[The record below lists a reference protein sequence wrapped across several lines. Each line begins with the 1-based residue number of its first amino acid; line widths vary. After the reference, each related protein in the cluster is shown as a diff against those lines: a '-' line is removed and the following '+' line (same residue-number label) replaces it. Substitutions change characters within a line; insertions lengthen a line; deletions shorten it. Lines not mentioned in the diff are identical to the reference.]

1 MLGWFR
7 ALLPR
12 EDKFFDLFE
21 RHSRILVAGA
31 EALQKLLDGGEDVER
46 HCRRIVELENQADAI
61 TRDVLLAVRRA
72 SSPRSTAATSRTS
85 SSRWTTP
92 ST

>member
-1 MLGWFR
+1 MLGWFH

-21 RHSRILVAGA
+21 RHSRILVSGA

-46 HCRRIVELENQADAI
+46 HCREIVELEHRI
-61 TRDVLLAVRRA
+61 RA
-72 SSPRSTAATSRTS
+72 
-85 SSRWTTP
+85 
-92 ST
+92 